1 MDDTVLKIALAA
13 FMHDIGK
20 LVPRETLHISEEY
33 INNHADL
40 YQPFYQGRHTHL
52 HAVYTAAFI
61 EKMQDRL
68 PKELNQAQWGE
79 GDAFINMAAKH
90 HRPETP
96 MQWVVTIA
104 DWISSGWD
112 REPYDQES
120 QTSWRDY
127 QRVRLVPVLE
137 QLGAEPIAAQVE
149 CSYGYPLRE
158 ISPTNIFPRL
168 KREVEPVDAVVANQ
182 EYKCHFEKFIDAL
195 RNLKHRE
202 ENLELWFE
210 HFDSLVMLY
219 TSAMPSDRSGKVVPD
234 VSLYDHARTT
244 AALAVAIYLYHQQTA
259 TVTIDAI
266 KDYADQKFL
275 LINGDFYGIQDFI
288 FSRYGD
294 LRKYRSKI
302 LRGRSFAVSL
312 FSELAADLACREI
325 GLPFSS
331 VILNNAGKF
340 TIIAPNT
347 PEAQAALQNVETK
360 VNKWLMEVSYGEN
373 ALGFSWRAASA
384 HDLVAGNFP
393 DLWEQL
399 GKDLERKKLNRIDLS
414 TYAGPVSGYLDN
426 FNNDLNPPLCPL
438 CGKRPAAPEVA
449 QDDLVKEAG
458 SSCKLC
464 RDHIFLGTNLVKKK
478 HLAITT
484 REAELRDPDNMLR
497 EPIFGYYQVA
507 FLEGDLKNLA
517 RSGQLLKHWD
527 LALAPD
533 GAVPTGITTR
543 FISGYV
549 PVYREGDQHDE
560 RLRAGGRSETKKL
573 ELIDQIEPDTPK
585 TLEHIAA
592 MARNPTEKPGVF
604 QGIDALGILKADIDN
619 LGLLMACGLDPKR
632 FTLSRLATLS
642 RQLNN
647 YFTLYLPHLLSTD
660 RRYQDIYTVFAGG
673 DDLFLIGP
681 WNRIIELARHLRAI
695 FADYVCRNPAIHF
708 SAGISL
714 QKPHTPIDHLARA
727 AESAL
732 EQSKDADKNRLT
744 LFGETATWE
753 EFEQLQQIK
762 QTLGKWLAQKWI
774 NQAMLYR
781 LNELLQ
787 MAGEERRVVANN
799 EVYLDDMAC
808 TRWRAM
814 AVYFLE
820 RNIGK
825 EIKAEERR
833 QVIDQTAVE
842 IVRWLE
848 VYGSKLKM
856 PLWEI
861 LYNQRGVR

>member
-20 LVPRETLHISEEY
+20 LVHRETLNISDEY

-40 YQPFYQGRHTHL
+40 YQPFYEGRHTHL

-68 PKELNQAQWGE
+68 PRELNQAQWGA

-96 MQWVVTIA
+96 LQWVVALA
-104 DWISSGWD
+104 DRVSSGWD

-127 QRVRLVPVLE
+127 QRVRLISVLE
-137 QLGAEPIAAQVE
+137 QLRPEPNADQDE
-149 CSYGYPLRE
+149 CSSYGYPLRE

-168 KREVEPVDAVVANQ
+168 KREVEPVDTVVANQ

-210 HFDSLVMLY
+210 HFDSLVMIY
-219 TSAMPSDRSGKVVPD
+219 TSAMPADRSGKAVPD

-244 AALAVAIYLYHQQTA
+244 AALAVAIYLYHHETA
-259 TVTIDAI
+259 TLTIDAI

-312 FSELAADLACREI
+312 FSELAADLVCREI

-340 TIIAPNT
+340 NIVAPNT
-347 PEAQAALQNVETK
+347 PEAKTAIQNVETR
-360 VNKWLMEVSYGEN
+360 VNKWLLEVSYGEN
-373 ALGFSWRAASA
+373 ALGFSWREASA
-384 HDLVAGNFP
+384 HDLVGGNFP
-393 DLWEQL
+393 DLWDKL
-399 GKDLERKKLNRIDLS
+399 GQYLERKKLSRIDLS
-414 TYAGPVSGYLDN
+414 TYAGPVRGYLDS
-426 FNNDLNPPLCPL
+426 FNRDLNPPLCPL
-438 CGKRPAAPEVA
+438 CAKRPAAPAA

-458 SSCKLC
+458 SACNLC
-464 RDHIFLGTNLVKKK
+464 RDHIFLGTNLVKKR

-527 LALAPD
+527 LALNPD
-533 GAVPTGITTR
+533 GVIRSGITTR

-549 PVYREGDQHDE
+549 PIYREGDQQDE
-560 RLRAGGRSETKKL
+560 RLLAGSRSETKKL

-592 MARNPTEKPGVF
+592 MALNTTEKPGVF
-604 QGIDALGILKADIDN
+604 EGIDALGILKADIDD

-647 YFTLYLPHLLSTD
+647 YFTLYLPHLLSTEHP
-660 RRYQDIYTVFAGG
+660 YQDIYTVFAGG

-681 WNRIIELARHLRAI
+681 WNRIVKLVRALRQS
-695 FADYVCRNPAIHF
+695 FSEYVGHNTQIHF

-714 QKPHTPIDHLARA
+714 QKPHTPIDHLRGE
-727 AESAL
+727 AENAL
-732 EQSKDADKNRLT
+732 KQSKDADKNRLT

-753 EFEQLQQIK
+753 E
-762 QTLGKWLAQKWI
+762 
-774 NQAMLYR
+774 
-781 LNELLQ
+781 
-787 MAGEERRVVANN
+787 
-799 EVYLDDMAC
+799 
-808 TRWRAM
+808 
-814 AVYFLE
+814 
-820 RNIGK
+820 
-825 EIKAEERR
+825 
-833 QVIDQTAVE
+833 
-842 IVRWLE
+842 
-848 VYGSKLKM
+848 
-856 PLWEI
+856 
-861 LYNQRGVR
+861 